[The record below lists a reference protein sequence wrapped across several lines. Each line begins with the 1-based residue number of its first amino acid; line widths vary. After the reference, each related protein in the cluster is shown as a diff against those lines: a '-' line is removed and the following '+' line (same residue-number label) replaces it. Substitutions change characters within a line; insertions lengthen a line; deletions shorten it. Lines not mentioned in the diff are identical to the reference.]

1 MSQPAAVRSSGVSVF
16 TEPAVPT
23 GMNAGVSTSP
33 WDVVKRPAR
42 APVDGSSASSW
53 NEKGIEGGAW
63 SARDPWVLGTGG
75 LPAPPG
81 AANVRT
87 TRYGRGGRGGERGG
101 GGARGG
107 AGGGGG
113 PRAAGAGRSASPPR
127 GPKGAAAT
135 SALAEWPLARC
146 ATGRSARLEAC
157 THRVLPGTSP
167 GLSPSPVGRRAQSA
181 LPAPTRK

>member
-81 AANVRT
+81 TANVRT
-87 TRYGRGGRGGERGG
+87 TRYGRGSRGGKRAGGGAGAPAGRGGGRPPPPPPPPNSPARPCGG
-101 GGARGG
+101 GGR
-107 AGGGGG
+107 
-113 PRAAGAGRSASPPR
+113 
-127 GPKGAAAT
+127 
-135 SALAEWPLARC
+135 
-146 ATGRSARLEAC
+146 ARL
-157 THRVLPGTSP
+157 PGARP
-167 GLSPSPVGRRAQSA
+167 GDQ
-181 LPAPTRK
+181 

>member
-81 AANVRT
+81 TANVRT
-87 TRYGRGGRGGERGG
+87 TRYGRGGRGGKR
-101 GGARGG
+101 
-107 AGGGGG
+107 AGRG
-113 PRAAGAGRSASPPR
+113 PRREGEQADSRH
-127 GPKGAAAT
+127 T
-135 SALAEWPLARC
+135 
-146 ATGRSARLEAC
+146 
-157 THRVLPGTSP
+157 
-167 GLSPSPVGRRAQSA
+167 
-181 LPAPTRK
+181 